1 MSDQKK
7 MFRGTFLLTAA
18 TFTTQILGMLYLIPF
33 YSIMGGEENL
43 ALYGYAYTPYTI
55 MLSVAAAGVPGAV
68 SKFVAKYNA
77 LGAYE
82 TSRKLYKSSLLVMM
96 ASGVIAFLAL
106 YFMAPVIAEAQS
118 AAGGSGEHRWSTEDI
133 TSIIRVISFAVI
145 VVPFMATWRGIF
157 QGHESFGPTSVSS
170 VVEQILRIAVL
181 LSGAFIVINVLD
193 GSIKT
198 ANEIAVFAAFVG
210 AIGATVT
217 LAVFWRKRKPMMA
230 EQLAQDKSGI
240 NLSYKDMYK
249 EIIRYGL
256 PFIIV
261 SVSIPVVLF
270 IDQMTH
276 NNALSLA
283 GVPGS
288 LQDSW
293 FGMLNLTTHKLVM
306 IPTAFASAFA
316 ITILPFITKNYQ
328 QKLFDNVHSQ
338 VKSMILMLL
347 FFVIPAGIGMMIL
360 SAPIYTAFYS
370 YNEIGIMILTFY
382 APVSI
387 IISLF
392 SVTCSI
398 VQGIDK
404 QHLTFYV
411 VIIMLIIKAGINIPL
426 IMNFYTPGAVMGTAI
441 ALSAGVIMN
450 LIIIKKHG
458 KIRFRAFVAPIFKI
472 IACALMMML
481 SVEVVYYL
489 LMMNINMEDMTKMTS
504 VITLVITVPVG
515 VIVYLFIGFKTGLAD
530 EVLGERAEKI
540 RRRVKFL

>member
-96 ASGVIAFLAL
+96 ITGVLAFLAL
-106 YFMAPVIAEAQS
+106 FFLAPYIAEAQS
-118 AAGGSGEHRWSTEDI
+118 AAGGSGDHRWSAEDI
-133 TSIIRVISFAVI
+133 TSVIRVVSFAVI

-157 QGHESFGPTSVSS
+157 QGHESFGPTSASS

-181 LSGAFIVINVLD
+181 LTGAYIVINVLD

-198 ANEIAVFAAFVG
+198 ANQIAVFAAFVG

-217 LAVFWRKRKPMMA
+217 LAIFWRKRKPMM
-230 EQLAQDKSGI
+230 QQQIGTDHSGI
-240 NLSYKDMYK
+240 SLSYGEMYK

-261 SVSIPVVLF
+261 SVSIPVLLF

-276 NNALSLA
+276 NNGLSLA
-283 GVPGS
+283 GVPGT

-293 FGMLNLTTHKLVM
+293 FGILNLTTHKLVM
-306 IPTAFASAFA
+306 IPTSFASAFA

-328 QKLFDNVHSQ
+328 QKYFDNVHNQ

-347 FFVIPAGIGMMIL
+347 FFVIPAGLGMMIL
-360 SAPIYTAFYS
+360 AAPIYTAFYS
-370 YNEIGIMILTFY
+370 YHEFGIMILTVY

-404 QHLTFYV
+404 QSHTFYV
-411 VIIMLIIKAGINIPL
+411 VITMLVVKAVINIPL
-426 IMNFYTPGAVMGTAI
+426 IMYFYTAGAVLGTAI
-441 ALSAGVIMN
+441 ALGVGVIMN
-450 LIIIKKHG
+450 LIIIKKYG
-458 KIRFRAFVAPIFKI
+458 KIRFSAFVMPIFKI
-472 IACALMMML
+472 IVLALAMTL
-481 SVEVVYYL
+481 IVEVVYYL
-489 LMMNINMEDMTKMTS
+489 FVMNMSEPTTTFTAIIS
-504 VITLVITVPVG
+504 LLITVPIG
-515 VIVYLFIGFKTGLAD
+515 VIVYMFMAFKTGIAD
-530 EVLGERAEKI
+530 EVLGDRAMKI
-540 RRRVKFL
+540 RQKVKFL

>member
-55 MLSVAAAGVPGAV
+55 MLSIAAAGVPGAV

-82 TSRKLYKSSLLVMM
+82 TSQKLYKSSLLVMM
-96 ASGVIAFLAL
+96 ATGVIAFIAL

-118 AAGGSGEHRWSTEDI
+118 AASGSGDHRWSTEDI

-145 VVPFMATWRGIF
+145 VVPFMSTWRGIF

-181 LSGAFIVINVLD
+181 LSGAFIVINLMD

-198 ANEIAVFAAFVG
+198 ANEIAVFAAFIG
-210 AIGATVT
+210 ALGATVT
-217 LAVFWRKRKPMMA
+217 LAIFWKKRKPFME
-230 EQLAQDKSGI
+230 EQRLQDTSGI
-240 NLSYKDMYK
+240 SLSYKEMYK

-261 SVSIPVVLF
+261 SVSIPVVMF
-270 IDQMTH
+270 IDQLTH

-328 QKLFDNVHSQ
+328 QKLFDNVHDQ

-347 FFVIPAGIGMMIL
+347 FFVIPAGLGMMIL
-360 SAPIYTAFYS
+360 SAPIYTSFYS
-370 YNEIGIMILTFY
+370 YNEIGIMILMFY

-404 QHLTFYV
+404 QNLTFYV
-411 VIIMLIIKAGINIPL
+411 VIVMLVIKAAVNIPL
-426 IMNFYTPGAVMGTAI
+426 IMNFYTVGAVMGTAI
-441 ALSAGVIMN
+441 ALGAGVIMN
-450 LIIIKKHG
+450 LMIIKKYG
-458 KIRFRAFVAPIFKI
+458 KIRFRAFIAPIFQI
-472 IACALMMML
+472 IVCALAML
-481 SVEVVYYL
+481 LAVEVVYFL
-489 LMMNINMEDMTKMTS
+489 LMTKIDNMNTATS
-504 VITLVITVPVG
+504 VLALLVTVPSG
-515 VIVYLFIGFKTGLAD
+515 VIVYLLISFKTGLAD

-540 RRRVKFL
+540 RRKVKFL

>member
-55 MLSVAAAGVPGAV
+55 MLSIAAAGVPGAV

-82 TSRKLYKSSLLVMM
+82 TSQKLYKSSLLVMM
-96 ASGVIAFLAL
+96 ATGVIAFIAL
-106 YFMAPVIAEAQS
+106 YLMAPVIAEAQS
-118 AAGGSGEHRWSTEDI
+118 AASGSGDHRWSTEDI

-145 VVPFMATWRGIF
+145 VVPFMSTWRGIF

-170 VVEQILRIAVL
+170 VVEQIIRIAVL
-181 LSGAFIVINVLD
+181 LSGAFIVINIMD

-198 ANEIAVFAAFVG
+198 ANEIAVFAAFIG

-217 LAVFWRKRKPMMA
+217 LAIFWRKRKPFME
-230 EQLAQDKSGI
+230 EQRLQDTSGI
-240 NLSYKDMYK
+240 SLSYKEMYK

-261 SVSIPVVLF
+261 SVSIPVVMF
-270 IDQMTH
+270 IDQLTH

-283 GVPGS
+283 GVPGN

-328 QKLFDNVHSQ
+328 QKLFDNVHDQ

-347 FFVIPAGIGMMIL
+347 FFVIPAGLGMMIL
-360 SAPIYTAFYS
+360 SAPIYTSFYS

-404 QHLTFYV
+404 QNLTFYV
-411 VIIMLIIKAGINIPL
+411 VIIMLVIKAAVNIPL
-426 IMNFYTPGAVMGTAI
+426 IMNFYTVGAVMGTAI
-441 ALSAGVIMN
+441 ALGAGVIMN

-458 KIRFRAFVAPIFKI
+458 KIRFRAFIAPIFQI
-472 IACALMMML
+472 IVCALAML
-481 SVEVVYYL
+481 LAVEVVYYL
-489 LMMNINMEDMTKMTS
+489 LMMKIDDMTTATS
-504 VITLVITVPVG
+504 VLTLLVTVPAG
-515 VIVYLFIGFKTGLAD
+515 VIVYLFISFKTGLAD
-530 EVLGERAEKI
+530 EVLGERARKI
-540 RRRVKFL
+540 RRKVKFL

>member
-82 TSRKLYKSSLLVMM
+82 TSQKLYKSSLLVMM
-96 ASGVIAFLAL
+96 ASGVIAFIAL

-118 AAGGSGEHRWSTEDI
+118 AASGSGDHRWSTEDI

-145 VVPFMATWRGIF
+145 VVPFMSTWRGIF

-181 LSGAFIVINVLD
+181 LSGAFIVINVMD

-198 ANEIAVFAAFVG
+198 ANEIAVFAAFIG

-217 LAVFWRKRKPMMA
+217 LAIFWKKRKPFMA
-230 EQLAQDKSGI
+230 EQRKQDTSGI
-240 NLSYKDMYK
+240 DLSYGQMYK

-261 SVSIPVVLF
+261 SVSIPVVMF
-270 IDQMTH
+270 IDQLTH

-328 QKLFDNVHSQ
+328 QKQFDNVHSQ

-347 FFVIPAGIGMMIL
+347 FFVIPAGLGMMIL
-360 SAPIYTAFYS
+360 SAPIYTSFYS

-404 QHLTFYV
+404 QNLTFYV
-411 VIIMLIIKAGINIPL
+411 VIVMLIIKAAVNIPL
-426 IMNFYTPGAVMGTAI
+426 IMNFYTVGAVMGTAI
-441 ALSAGVIMN
+441 ALGAGVIMN

-458 KIRFRAFVAPIFKI
+458 KIRFRAFVAPIFQI
-472 IACALMMML
+472 IVCALAML
-481 SVEVVYYL
+481 LAVEVVYYL
-489 LMMNINMEDMTKMTS
+489 LMMNIGEMTTLTS
-504 VITLVITVPVG
+504 VLTLLVTVPAG
-515 VIVYLFIGFKTGLAD
+515 VIVYLFISFKTGLAD
-530 EVLGERAEKI
+530 EVLGERAQKI
-540 RRRVKFL
+540 RRKVKFL

>member
-55 MLSVAAAGVPGAV
+55 MLSIAAAGVPGAV

-82 TSRKLYKSSLLVMM
+82 TSQKLYKSSLLVMM
-96 ASGVIAFLAL
+96 ASGIIAFLAL

-118 AAGGSGEHRWSTEDI
+118 AAGGGGDHRWSTEDI

-181 LSGAFIVINVLD
+181 LSGAFIVINVMD

-210 AIGATVT
+210 AVGATVT
-217 LAVFWRKRKPMMA
+217 LAIFWRKRKPFMA
-230 EQLAQDKSGI
+230 EQRRQDKSGI
-240 NLSYKDMYK
+240 SLSYGEMYK

-261 SVSIPVVLF
+261 SMSIPVVLF

-347 FFVIPAGIGMMIL
+347 FFVIPAGLGMMIL
-360 SAPIYTAFYS
+360 SAPIYTSFYS

-387 IISLF
+387 IISMF

-404 QHLTFYV
+404 QNLTFYV
-411 VIIMLIIKAGINIPL
+411 VIIMLIIKAAINIPL
-426 IMNFYTPGAVMGTAI
+426 IMNFYTVGAVMGTAI
-441 ALSAGVIMN
+441 ALGAGVIMN

-458 KIRFRAFVAPIFKI
+458 KIRFRAFIAPIFQI
-472 IACALMMML
+472 VVCALAML
-481 SVEVVYYL
+481 LAVEVVYYL
-489 LMMNINMEDMTKMTS
+489 LMMNIDEMTTLTS
-504 VITLVITVPVG
+504 VLTLLVTIPAG
-515 VIVYLFIGFKTGLAD
+515 VAVYLFISFKTGLAD
-530 EVLGERAEKI
+530 EVLGERAQKI
-540 RRRVKFL
+540 RRKVKFL

>member
-7 MFRGTFLLTAA
+7 LFRGTFLLTAA
-18 TFTTQILGMLYLIPF
+18 TFTTQLLGMLYLIPF

-55 MLSVAAAGVPGAV
+55 MLSIAAAGVPGAV

-82 TSRKLYKSSLLVMM
+82 TSRKLYKSSLIVMM
-96 ASGVIAFLAL
+96 VTGILAFLAL
-106 YFMAPVIAEAQS
+106 FFLAPYIAEAQS
-118 AAGGSGEHRWSTEDI
+118 AAGGSGDHRWSSDDI
-133 TSIIRVISFAVI
+133 ASVIRVVSFAVI

-157 QGHESFGPTSVSS
+157 QGHESFGPTSASS
-170 VVEQILRIAVL
+170 VVEQILRIVVL
-181 LSGAFIVINVLD
+181 LSGAYIVINVMG

-198 ANEIAVFAAFVG
+198 ANQIAVFAAFIG
-210 AIGATVT
+210 AIGATIT
-217 LAVFWRKRKPMMA
+217 LAIFWKKRRPMMQ
-230 EQLAQDKSGI
+230 EQTATDKSGI
-240 NLSYKDMYK
+240 SLSYVDMYK

-261 SVSIPVVLF
+261 SVSIPVLLF

-328 QKLFDNVHSQ
+328 QKLFDNVHEQ

-347 FFVIPAGIGMMIL
+347 FFVVPAGLGMMIL
-360 SAPIYTAFYS
+360 AAPIYTAFYS
-370 YNEIGIMILTFY
+370 FNEIGIMILTIY

-387 IISLF
+387 VISLF

-411 VIIMLIIKAGINIPL
+411 VITMLIVKAAINIPL
-426 IMNFYTPGAVMGTAI
+426 IMQFYTVGAVLGTAI
-441 ALSAGVIMN
+441 ALGVGVIMN
-450 LIIIKKHG
+450 LIIIKKYG
-458 KIRFRAFVAPIFKI
+458 KIRFSAFVAPIFKI
-472 IACALMMML
+472 IVLSFAML
-481 SVEVVYYL
+481 LAVEIVYYFML
-489 LMMNINMEDMTKMTS
+489 TRIDEFTS
-504 VITLVITVPVG
+504 FNSIITLLITVPVG
-515 VIVYLFIGFKTGLAD
+515 VLVYLFNAFKTGLAD
-530 EVLGERAEKI
+530 EVLGERAAKI
-540 RRRVKFL
+540 RAKLRFL

>member
-55 MLSVAAAGVPGAV
+55 MLSIAAAGVPGAV

-82 TSRKLYKSSLLVMM
+82 TSQKLYKSSLLVMM
-96 ASGVIAFLAL
+96 ASGIIAFLAL

-118 AAGGSGEHRWSTEDI
+118 AAGGGGDHRWSTEDI

-181 LSGAFIVINVLD
+181 LSGAFIVINVMD

-210 AIGATVT
+210 AVGATVT
-217 LAVFWRKRKPMMA
+217 LAIFWRKRKPFMA
-230 EQLAQDKSGI
+230 EQRRQDKSGI
-240 NLSYKDMYK
+240 SLSYGEMYK

-261 SVSIPVVLF
+261 SMSIPVVLF

-347 FFVIPAGIGMMIL
+347 FFVIPAGLGMMIL
-360 SAPIYTAFYS
+360 SAPIYTSFYS

-387 IISLF
+387 IISMF

-404 QHLTFYV
+404 QNLTFYV
-411 VIIMLIIKAGINIPL
+411 VIIMLIIKAAINIPL
-426 IMNFYTPGAVMGTAI
+426 IMNFYTVGAVMGTAI
-441 ALSAGVIMN
+441 ALGAGVIMN

-458 KIRFRAFVAPIFKI
+458 KIRFRAFVAPIFQI
-472 IACALMMML
+472 VVCALAML
-481 SVEVVYYL
+481 LAVEVVYYL
-489 LMMNINMEDMTKMTS
+489 LMMNIDEMTTLTS
-504 VITLVITVPVG
+504 VLTLLVTIPAG
-515 VIVYLFIGFKTGLAD
+515 VAVYLFISFKTGLAD
-530 EVLGERAEKI
+530 EVLGERAQKI
-540 RRRVKFL
+540 RRKVKFL

>member
-55 MLSVAAAGVPGAV
+55 MLSIAAAGVPGAV

-82 TSRKLYKSSLLVMM
+82 TSQKLYKSSLVVMM
-96 ASGVIAFLAL
+96 VSGILAFLAL

-118 AAGGSGEHRWSTEDI
+118 AAGGGGEHRWSTEDI

-181 LSGAFIVINVLD
+181 LSGAFIVINVMD

-198 ANEIAVFAAFVG
+198 ANEIAVFAAFIG
-210 AIGATVT
+210 AVGATVT
-217 LAVFWRKRKPMMA
+217 LAVFWRKRKPFMA
-230 EQLAQDKSGI
+230 EQRKQDTSGI
-240 NLSYKDMYK
+240 DLSYGEMYK

-276 NNALSLA
+276 NNALTLA

-288 LQDSW
+288 VQDSW

-360 SAPIYTAFYS
+360 SAPIYTSFYS
-370 YNEIGIMILTFY
+370 YNEVGIMILTFY

-411 VIIMLIIKAGINIPL
+411 VIVMLVIKAAINIPL
-426 IMNFYTPGAVMGTAI
+426 IMNFYTVGAVMGTAI
-441 ALSAGVIMN
+441 ALGAGVIMN

-458 KIRFRAFVAPIFKI
+458 KIRFRAFVAPIFQI
-472 IACALMMML
+472 IVCALAML
-481 SVEVVYYL
+481 LAVELVYYL
-489 LMMNINMEDMTKMTS
+489 LMINIDEMTTLNS
-504 VITLVITVPVG
+504 VLTLLITVPAG
-515 VIVYLFIGFKTGLAD
+515 VLVYLFISFKTGLAD
-530 EVLGERAEKI
+530 EVLGDRAGKI
-540 RRRVKFL
+540 RQKVKFL

>member
-55 MLSVAAAGVPGAV
+55 MLSIAAAGVPGAV

-82 TSRKLYKSSLLVMM
+82 TSQKLYKSSLLVMM
-96 ASGVIAFLAL
+96 ASGIIAFLAL

-118 AAGGSGEHRWSTEDI
+118 AAGGGGDHRWSTEDI

-181 LSGAFIVINVLD
+181 LSGAFIVINVMD

-210 AIGATVT
+210 AVGATVT
-217 LAVFWRKRKPMMA
+217 LAIFWRKRKPFMA
-230 EQLAQDKSGI
+230 EQRRQDKSGI
-240 NLSYKDMYK
+240 SLSYREMYK

-261 SVSIPVVLF
+261 SMSIPVVLF

-347 FFVIPAGIGMMIL
+347 FFVIPAGLGMMIL
-360 SAPIYTAFYS
+360 SAPIYTSFYS

-387 IISLF
+387 IISMF

-404 QHLTFYV
+404 QNLTFYV
-411 VIIMLIIKAGINIPL
+411 VIIMLIIKAAINIPL
-426 IMNFYTPGAVMGTAI
+426 IMNFYTVGAVMGTAI
-441 ALSAGVIMN
+441 ALGAGVIMN

-458 KIRFRAFVAPIFKI
+458 KIRFRAFVAPIFQI
-472 IACALMMML
+472 VVCALAML
-481 SVEVVYYL
+481 LAVEVVYYL
-489 LMMNINMEDMTKMTS
+489 LMMNIDEMTTLTS
-504 VITLVITVPVG
+504 VLTLLVTIPAG
-515 VIVYLFIGFKTGLAD
+515 VVVYLFISFKTGLAD
-530 EVLGERAEKI
+530 EVLGERAQKI
-540 RRRVKFL
+540 RRKVKFL

>member
-82 TSRKLYKSSLLVMM
+82 TSQKLYKSSLVVMM
-96 ASGVIAFLAL
+96 VSGILAFLAL

-118 AAGGSGEHRWSTEDI
+118 AAGGGGEHRWSTEDI

-181 LSGAFIVINVLD
+181 LSGAFIVINVMD

-198 ANEIAVFAAFVG
+198 ANEIAVFAAFIG
-210 AIGATVT
+210 AVGATVT
-217 LAVFWRKRKPMMA
+217 LAVFWRKRKPFMA
-230 EQLAQDKSGI
+230 EQRKQDTSGI
-240 NLSYKDMYK
+240 DLSYGEMYK

-276 NNALSLA
+276 NNALTLA

-288 LQDSW
+288 VQDSW

-360 SAPIYTAFYS
+360 SAPIYTSFYS
-370 YNEIGIMILTFY
+370 YNEVGIMILTFY

-411 VIIMLIIKAGINIPL
+411 VIVMLVIKAAINIPL
-426 IMNFYTPGAVMGTAI
+426 IMNFYTVGAVMGTAI
-441 ALSAGVIMN
+441 ALGAGVIMN

-458 KIRFRAFVAPIFKI
+458 KIRFRAFVAPIFQI
-472 IACALMMML
+472 IVCALAML
-481 SVEVVYYL
+481 LAVELVYYL
-489 LMMNINMEDMTKMTS
+489 LMINIDEMTTLNS
-504 VITLVITVPVG
+504 VLTLLITVPAG
-515 VIVYLFIGFKTGLAD
+515 VLVYLFISFKTGLAD
-530 EVLGERAEKI
+530 EVLGDRAGKI
-540 RRRVKFL
+540 RQKVKFL

>member
-82 TSRKLYKSSLLVMM
+82 TSQKLYKSSLLVMM
-96 ASGVIAFLAL
+96 ATGVIAFIAL
-106 YFMAPVIAEAQS
+106 YLMAPVIAEAQS
-118 AAGGSGEHRWSTEDI
+118 AASGSGDHRWSTEDI

-145 VVPFMATWRGIF
+145 VVPFMSTWRGIF

-170 VVEQILRIAVL
+170 VVEQIIRIAVL
-181 LSGAFIVINVLD
+181 LSGAFIVINIMD

-198 ANEIAVFAAFVG
+198 ANEIAVFAAFIG

-217 LAVFWRKRKPMMA
+217 LAIFWRKRKPFME
-230 EQLAQDKSGI
+230 EQRLQDTSGI
-240 NLSYKDMYK
+240 SLSYKEMYK

-261 SVSIPVVLF
+261 SVSIPVVMF
-270 IDQMTH
+270 IDQLTH

-283 GVPGS
+283 GVPGN

-328 QKLFDNVHSQ
+328 QKLFDNVHDQ

-347 FFVIPAGIGMMIL
+347 FFVIPAGLGMMIL
-360 SAPIYTAFYS
+360 SAPIYTSFYS

-404 QHLTFYV
+404 QNLTFYV
-411 VIIMLIIKAGINIPL
+411 VIIMLVIKAAVNIPL
-426 IMNFYTPGAVMGTAI
+426 IMNFYTVGAVMGTAI
-441 ALSAGVIMN
+441 ALGAGVIMN

-458 KIRFRAFVAPIFKI
+458 KIRFRAFIAPIFQI
-472 IACALMMML
+472 IVCALAML
-481 SVEVVYYL
+481 LAVEVVYYL
-489 LMMNINMEDMTKMTS
+489 LMMKIDDMTTATS
-504 VITLVITVPVG
+504 VLTLLVTVPAG
-515 VIVYLFIGFKTGLAD
+515 VIVYLLISFKTGLAD
-530 EVLGERAEKI
+530 EVLGERAGKI
-540 RRRVKFL
+540 RRKVKFL

>member
-96 ASGVIAFLAL
+96 ITGVLAFLAL
-106 YFMAPVIAEAQS
+106 FFLAPYIAEAQS
-118 AAGGSGEHRWSTEDI
+118 AAGGSGDHRWSAEDI
-133 TSIIRVISFAVI
+133 TSVIRVVSFAVI

-157 QGHESFGPTSVSS
+157 QGHESFGPTSASS

-181 LSGAFIVINVLD
+181 LTGAYIVINVLD

-198 ANEIAVFAAFVG
+198 ANQIAVFAAFVG
-210 AIGATVT
+210 AIGATIT
-217 LAVFWRKRKPMMA
+217 LAIFWRKRKPMM
-230 EQLAQDKSGI
+230 QQQIGTDHSGI
-240 NLSYKDMYK
+240 SLSYGEMYK

-261 SVSIPVVLF
+261 SVSIPVLLF

-276 NNALSLA
+276 NNGLSLA
-283 GVPGS
+283 GVPGT

-293 FGMLNLTTHKLVM
+293 FGILNLTTHKLVM
-306 IPTAFASAFA
+306 IPTSFASAFA

-328 QKLFDNVHSQ
+328 QKYFDNVHNQ

-347 FFVIPAGIGMMIL
+347 FFVIPAGLGMMIL
-360 SAPIYTAFYS
+360 AAPIYTAFYS
-370 YNEIGIMILTFY
+370 YHEFGIMILTVY

-404 QHLTFYV
+404 QSHTFYV
-411 VIIMLIIKAGINIPL
+411 VITMLVVKAVINIPL
-426 IMNFYTPGAVMGTAI
+426 IMYFYTAGAVLGTAI
-441 ALSAGVIMN
+441 ALGVGVIMN
-450 LIIIKKHG
+450 LIIIKKYG
-458 KIRFRAFVAPIFKI
+458 KIRFSAFVMPIFKI
-472 IACALMMML
+472 IVLALAMTL
-481 SVEVVYYL
+481 IVEVVYYL
-489 LMMNINMEDMTKMTS
+489 FVMNMSEPTTTFTAIIS
-504 VITLVITVPVG
+504 LLITVPIG
-515 VIVYLFIGFKTGLAD
+515 VIVYMFMAFKTGIAD
-530 EVLGERAEKI
+530 EVLGDRAMKI
-540 RRRVKFL
+540 RQKVKFL

>member
-55 MLSVAAAGVPGAV
+55 MLSIAAAGVPGAV

-82 TSRKLYKSSLLVMM
+82 TSQKLYKSSLLVMM
-96 ASGVIAFLAL
+96 VSGVIAFLAL

-118 AAGGSGEHRWSTEDI
+118 AASGSGDHRWSTEDI
-133 TSIIRVISFAVI
+133 TNIIRVISFAVI
-145 VVPFMATWRGIF
+145 IVPFMATWRGIF

-181 LSGAFIVINVLD
+181 LSGAFIVINVMD

-217 LAVFWRKRKPMMA
+217 LAIFWKKRKPFMA
-230 EQLAQDKSGI
+230 EQQKQDTSGI
-240 NLSYKDMYK
+240 DLSYGQMYK

-261 SVSIPVVLF
+261 SVSIPVVMF
-270 IDQMTH
+270 IDQLTH

-288 LQDSW
+288 VQDSW

-328 QKLFDNVHSQ
+328 QKHFDNVHSQ

-347 FFVIPAGIGMMIL
+347 FFVIPAGLGMMIL
-360 SAPIYTAFYS
+360 SAPIYTSFYS

-404 QHLTFYV
+404 QNLTFYV
-411 VIIMLIIKAGINIPL
+411 VIIMLIIKAAVNIPL
-426 IMNFYTPGAVMGTAI
+426 IMNFYTVGAVMGTAI
-441 ALSAGVIMN
+441 ALGAGVIMN

-458 KIRFRAFVAPIFKI
+458 KIRFRAFIAPVFQI
-472 IACALMMML
+472 IVCALAML
-481 SVEVVYYL
+481 LAVEIVYYL
-489 LMMNINMEDMTKMTS
+489 LMINIDSMTTATS
-504 VITLVITVPVG
+504 ILTLLVTVPAG
-515 VIVYLFIGFKTGLAD
+515 VIVYLFISFKTGLAD
-530 EVLGERAEKI
+530 EVLGERAGKI
-540 RRRVKFL
+540 RRKVKFL

>member
-55 MLSVAAAGVPGAV
+55 MLSIAAAGVPGAV

-82 TSRKLYKSSLLVMM
+82 TSQKLYKSSLLVMM
-96 ASGVIAFLAL
+96 ASGIIAFLAL

-118 AAGGSGEHRWSTEDI
+118 AAGGGGDHRWSTEDI

-181 LSGAFIVINVLD
+181 LSGAFIVINVMD

-210 AIGATVT
+210 AVGATVT
-217 LAVFWRKRKPMMA
+217 LAIFWRKRKPFMA
-230 EQLAQDKSGI
+230 EQRRQDKSGI
-240 NLSYKDMYK
+240 SLSYGEMYK

-261 SVSIPVVLF
+261 SMSIPVVLF

-347 FFVIPAGIGMMIL
+347 FFVIPAGLGMMIL
-360 SAPIYTAFYS
+360 SAPIYTSFYS

-387 IISLF
+387 IISMF

-404 QHLTFYV
+404 QNLTFYV
-411 VIIMLIIKAGINIPL
+411 VIIMLIIKAAINIPL
-426 IMNFYTPGAVMGTAI
+426 IMNFYTVGAVMGTAI
-441 ALSAGVIMN
+441 ALGAGVIMN

-458 KIRFRAFVAPIFKI
+458 KIRFRAFVAPIFQI
-472 IACALMMML
+472 VVCALAML
-481 SVEVVYYL
+481 LAVEVVYYL
-489 LMMNINMEDMTKMTS
+489 LMMNIDEMTTLTS
-504 VITLVITVPVG
+504 VLTLLVTIPAG
-515 VIVYLFIGFKTGLAD
+515 VVVYLFISFKTGLAD
-530 EVLGERAEKI
+530 EVLGERAQKI
-540 RRRVKFL
+540 RRKVKFL

>member
-55 MLSVAAAGVPGAV
+55 MLSIAAAGVPGAV

-82 TSRKLYKSSLLVMM
+82 TSQKLYKSSLLVMM

-118 AAGGSGEHRWSTEDI
+118 AASGSGDHRWNTEDI

-145 VVPFMATWRGIF
+145 IVPFMATWRGIF

-170 VVEQILRIAVL
+170 VVEQVLRIAVL
-181 LSGAFIVINVLD
+181 LSGAFIVINVMD

-198 ANEIAVFAAFVG
+198 ANEIAVFAAFIG

-217 LAVFWRKRKPMMA
+217 LAIFWKKRKPYMA
-230 EQLAQDKSGI
+230 EQRKQDTSGI
-240 NLSYKDMYK
+240 DLSYGQMYK

-261 SVSIPVVLF
+261 SVSIPVVMF
-270 IDQMTH
+270 IDQLTH

-328 QKLFDNVHSQ
+328 QKQFDNVHNQ

-347 FFVIPAGIGMMIL
+347 FFVIPAGLGMMIL
-360 SAPIYTAFYS
+360 SAPIYTSFYS

-404 QHLTFYV
+404 QNLTFYV
-411 VIIMLIIKAGINIPL
+411 VIIMLIIKAAVNIPL
-426 IMNFYTPGAVMGTAI
+426 IMNFYTVGAVMGTAI
-441 ALSAGVIMN
+441 ALGAGVIMN

-458 KIRFRAFVAPIFKI
+458 KIRFRAFIAPIFQI
-472 IACALMMML
+472 IVCALAML
-481 SVEVVYYL
+481 LAVEVVYYL
-489 LMMNINMEDMTKMTS
+489 LMMNIGGVTTVTS
-504 VITLVITVPVG
+504 VLTLLITVPAG
-515 VIVYLFIGFKTGLAD
+515 VIVYLFISFKTGLAD
-530 EVLGERAEKI
+530 EVLGERAGKI
-540 RRRVKFL
+540 RRKVKFL